1 METIKMQLEVL
12 NTEAEDYQ
20 LNLLRESLAMNE
32 YPSYPTFQNRLVSD
46 IADLGTTSEGLLI
59 VPDGKWTINKHPN
72 RHDEDTHPTDSQRS
86 RLGLE
91 CLNYDSQGR
100 PLHPWFDRMIE
111 DPNIGVV
118 TGKGWY
124 WGWGPNLTVDP
135 IIIKQNHILLVKR
148 NDTHGWALPGGMVD
162 PGETVARAGRRE
174 TEEET
179 PDIDYSLRDKEIP
192 LSQQILKLAAY
203 KTIEYKIGETRY
215 ILPLELRGELDR
227 DCFSAAFML
236 DLHRSITKNLS
247 AAERIKY
254 FGKKYE
260 QKLAASVNQLTALWF
275 ETPDGDFEQLVSV
288 SESESGGSIVELNEK
303 AVITTNYWKIGHR
316 EVAKELK
323 VLTKQPRELE
333 PFLVPNLNDVDQ
345 KAGEIQLVDREWLES
360 ITTAEKFLKG
370 EPAGFSHQDAIRLLD
385 VSVSIPAILELRKRL
400 EDQQLHFSRSSIVEL
415 RKESLRILEWQRFS
429 IALQQRSV
437 KGNLAIKNTS
447 RRRVRL
453 TSGQVA
459 PLQTTDNLFLIV
471 A

>member
-1 METIKMQLEVL
+1 MSIENPIESSPEGYEIMYNAEARMAILYPAGSDEPLRTVEYSMKTKITNLERRFACLAAIAINLEVGDEVRAGDERL
-12 NTEAEDYQ
+12 QGVGDSTIDLARFDFPELFVEPGSSSEPA
-20 LNLLRESLAMNE
+20 LVSSFSLREEL
-32 YPSYPTFQNRLVSD
+32 LSD
-46 IADLGTTSEGLLI
+46 DLKGLKGTA
-59 VPDGKWTINKHPN
+59 
-72 RHDEDTHPTDSQRS
+72 
-86 RLGLE
+86 
-91 CLNYDSQGR
+91 
-100 PLHPWFDRMIE
+100 LHKGFKEKIFGPEPVIE
-111 DPNIGVV
+111 
-118 TGKGWY
+118 K
-124 WGWGPNLTVDP
+124 
-135 IIIKQNHILLVKR
+135 
-148 NDTHGWALPGGMVD
+148 
-162 PGETVARAGRRE
+162 
-174 TEEET
+174 EET

-236 DLHRSITKNLS
+236 ETIRNQGRVNFGDLHRSITKNLS